1 MVSCLGWL
9 VQSCCGEG
17 GAPQTDVT
25 GLCGEHSR
33 CSSHSGFAPLT
44 ACVLSRLH
52 CSGSWLL
59 SRERALSR
67 VHFPGLSRSGSGFQV
82 LHKGADSVGPAFC
95 AFPGRSS
102 SGNQEL
108 EERTLPGSSATSPLP
123 IPASVSGRRPGAL
136 VSLLGS

>member
-33 CSSHSGFAPLT
+33 CSGHTGFAPLT
-44 ACVLSRLH
+44 AYVLSRLH